1 MFIQL
6 EKQLKDIGIVEAG
19 KGLTNVANGEMIRFC
34 ISEKKHEEGWV
45 LNLEKNKISDEKI
58 KPGQVDGN

>member
-6 EKQLKDIGIVEAG
+6 EKKLKDIGIVEAG

-34 ISEKKHEEGWV
+34 ISEEGWV

-58 KPGQVDGN
+58 KPGQVYGN

>member
-1 MFIQL
+1 MGL
-6 EKQLKDIGIVEAG
+6 NEKTFKDIGIVEAIG
-19 KGLTNVANGEMIRFC
+19 SGIVSLNVANGEMIRFC
-34 ISEKKHEEGWV
+34 ISEKGLV